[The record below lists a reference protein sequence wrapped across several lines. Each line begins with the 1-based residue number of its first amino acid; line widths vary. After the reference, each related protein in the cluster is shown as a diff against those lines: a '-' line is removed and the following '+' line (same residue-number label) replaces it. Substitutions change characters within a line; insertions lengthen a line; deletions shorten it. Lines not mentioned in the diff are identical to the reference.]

1 MTIKSSI
8 CTNQSKP
15 MFLFCVFVVFDS
27 RYALDLEKK
36 TEYGREIKSSMHS
49 GLQSGLINVL
59 AHASRC
65 DCMKT
70 VKREVNKNG
79 KEGTCNGCKM
89 VFPRKQLMV
98 WPRCGVEA
106 FCTQECFAAA
116 WNHPHWPHKVLCGAV
131 KVRNKMA
138 NNMISSVEDRMEE
151 NGKGKEGVCFGCR
164 DSFPQEKLMVCP
176 KCNTEIFCTQACF
189 ESSWKSHKR
198 FCDAVVQKRKK
209 NAEKAS
215 QKAMK

>member
-1 MTIKSSI
+1 M
-8 CTNQSKP
+8 C
-15 MFLFCVFVVFDS
+15 FLFFVGS
-27 RYALDLEKK
+27 RYALEPEKK
-36 TEYGREIKSSMHS
+36 AEYDREIKSTMHS

-59 AHASRC
+59 ARAARC

-89 VFPRKQLMV
+89 VFPKKQLMV
-98 WPRCGVEA
+98 CPRCLTET
-106 FCTQECFAAA
+106 FCTQACFVAS
-116 WNHPHWPHKVLCGAV
+116 WNHPEWPHKLLCGAV
-131 KVRNKMA
+131 KVRNKLA
-138 NNMISSVEDRMEE
+138 NNMINSVEDRMEE

-164 DSFPQEKLMVCP
+164 DSFPQEQLKVCP
-176 KCNTEIFCTQACF
+176 KCLTETFCTQACF

-209 NAEKAS
+209 DAEKAS